1 MYLSGLLFMVQQFDC
16 FEMYIAIL
24 GSAHIYLVQQFNCL
38 AMSPFVITQA
48 LIDQEEFV
56 FNQQSNTTLACPDC
70 LAWWV
75 CDHHWT
81 QLWADVEDYVM

>member
-1 MYLSGLLFMVQQFDC
+1 MVQQFDC

-81 QLWADVEDYVM
+81 QLWDDVEDYVM